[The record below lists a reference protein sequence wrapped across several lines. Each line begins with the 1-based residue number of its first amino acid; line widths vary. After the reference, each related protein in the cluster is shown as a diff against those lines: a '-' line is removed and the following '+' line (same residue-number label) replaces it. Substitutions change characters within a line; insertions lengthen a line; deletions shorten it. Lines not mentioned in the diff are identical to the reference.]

1 MLAVNAFIAEVFG
14 KLIDG
19 GKAPDDEALEVE
31 LVGNTQVERHIQGL
45 VMSRE
50 GASKGASI
58 YGLENGGFYLRKT
71 SGIEEV
77 RRHVILRALG
87 IAPKPEVAP

>member
-1 MLAVNAFIAEVFG
+1 MIAVDAFIAEVFR

-31 LVGNTQVERHIQGL
+31 LVGNTQIERHIQGL

-58 YGLENGGFYLRKT
+58 YGLENGGFLPP
-71 SGIEEV
+71 EN
-77 RRHVILRALG
+77 LG
-87 IAPKPEVAP
+87 H